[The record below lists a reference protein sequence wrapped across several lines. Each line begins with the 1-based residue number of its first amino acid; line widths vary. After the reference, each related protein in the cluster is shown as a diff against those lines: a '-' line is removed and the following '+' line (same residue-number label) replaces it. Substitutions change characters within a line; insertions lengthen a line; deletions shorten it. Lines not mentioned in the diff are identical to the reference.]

1 MTESPRGPGRRGPA
15 SRPRLAISL
24 GDPCGIGPELLLR
37 SLPALQ
43 RWADLSVFGTR
54 AGVDLLPRDGAPVAW
69 AFEEDGRRLRSWSPG
84 PGGSRDVEGAAD
96 WTDPSPD
103 LDPGDLSLGR
113 PSAAS
118 GRAALAAVRAA
129 AAAVLAGE
137 ADALVTLPLSKA
149 ACHLAGEAIPGH
161 TELLQALSG
170 APWTRMAFLSP
181 SLTVVLHTVHQS
193 LRSVVEGLDADAV
206 AETLVRAAESLTALL
221 GRGGLRVALAALNPH
236 AGEDGAFGNE
246 ESILV
251 EALARA
257 RGRLGDAGAPDGPPL
272 FPSGPPPEGWR
283 LFDARAIR
291 PPVAAQDA
299 EGPPRLFG
307 PCSADSLFHRA
318 SQGEFDAVVAL
329 YHDQGLIPIKTLEP
343 DRAVNVTLGLPFT
356 RTSPD
361 HGTAFDKA
369 GRWRGDPGNFLEAC
383 ALAIRLAARAKGAAW
398 AADLP
403 PGSPRGA

>member
-1 MTESPRGPGRRGPA
+1 MTEPTGGPA
-15 SRPRLAISL
+15 RRPRLAISL

-43 RWADLSVFGTR
+43 GWADLSVFGPR
-54 AGVDLLPRDGAPVAW
+54 AGVDLLTRDGASVAW
-69 AFEEDGRRLRSWSPG
+69 AFEDDGRRLRSWSPG
-84 PGGSRDVEGAAD
+84 SGDARDVEGAAV
-96 WTDPSPD
+96 WTDSSPE
-103 LDPGDLSLGR
+103 LDPGALSLGQ

-129 AAAVLAGE
+129 AAWVMAGE

-193 LRSVVEGLDADAV
+193 LRSVVEGLDAEAV
-206 AETLVRAAESLTALL
+206 AATLVHTAESLSALL
-221 GRGGLRVALAALNPH
+221 GRGGLRIALAALNPH
-236 AGEDGAFGNE
+236 AGEGGAFGNE
-246 ESILV
+246 ESILD
-251 EALARA
+251 EALGRARA
-257 RGRLGDAGAPDGPPL
+257 RLGDAGTSRAPSL

-283 LFDARAIR
+283 LFGTRVVR
-291 PPVAAQDA
+291 PPAPAIDTQ
-299 EGPPRLFG
+299 GPPRLLG

-318 SQGEFDAVVAL
+318 ARGEFDAVVAL

-343 DRAVNVTLGLPFT
+343 ARAVNVTLGLPFI

-361 HGTAFDKA
+361 HGTAFDRA
-369 GRWRGDPGNFLEAC
+369 GRWQGDPGNFLEAC
-383 ALAIRLAARAKGAAW
+383 ALAIRLAARAQGAAW
-398 AADLP
+398 GADPLP
-403 PGSPRGA
+403 GAPDEA